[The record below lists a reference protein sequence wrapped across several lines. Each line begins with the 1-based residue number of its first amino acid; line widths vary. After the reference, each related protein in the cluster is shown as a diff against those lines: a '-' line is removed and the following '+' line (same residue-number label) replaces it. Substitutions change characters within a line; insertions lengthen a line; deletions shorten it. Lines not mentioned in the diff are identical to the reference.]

1 MPVYSSQPRRQQYTQ
16 DQIRSSKGNPYFWSV
31 NIFTDLTLAQPMQY
45 QMGTFLQRIF
55 SGPIPTSNAQV
66 VTGVRGN
73 HPRRSRRGLFSDLKV
88 IELSS
93 FCFVVVYFL

>member
-1 MPVYSSQPRRQQYTQ
+1 ML
-16 DQIRSSKGNPYFWSV
+16 
-31 NIFTDLTLAQPMQY
+31 TDLTLAQPMQY
-45 QMGTFLQRIF
+45 QLGTIFETHF
-55 SGPIPTSNAQV
+55 SGPIPIPNAQGMKKV
-66 VTGVRGN
+66 MDD